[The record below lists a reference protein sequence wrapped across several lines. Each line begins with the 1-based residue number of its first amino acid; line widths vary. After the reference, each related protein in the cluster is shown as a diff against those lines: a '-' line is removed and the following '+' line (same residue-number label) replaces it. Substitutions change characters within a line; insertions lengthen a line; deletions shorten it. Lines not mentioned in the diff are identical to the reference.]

1 MRLLYEKSI
10 DSNLQQSINIRC
22 ILDSNRVDGF
32 IKVLLLLV
40 LFSRML
46 FICSF
51 PASIDNTFRE
61 ELEDVQ
67 MQFSIFSATN
77 SSAEV
82 EDIYTLLKIVY
93 DKCSLTIT
101 GNTFLHMFRLQST
114 LMIDDVTVNPTGTG
128 WVWHYAVDYNIMM
141 QKN

>member
-1 MRLLYEKSI
+1 MK
-10 DSNLQQSINIRC
+10 NLSTAIYSKASTSGAFWTAIGGRFYKG
-22 ILDSNRVDGF
+22 IAPAGAVF
-32 IKVLLLLV
+32 PYVVYMLV
-40 LFSRML
+40 SDDT
-46 FICSF
+46 
-51 PASIDNTFRE
+51 DNTFRE

-82 EDIYTLLKIVY
+82 EDIYTLLKSVY
-93 DKCSLTIT
+93 DKCNLTIT
-101 GNTFLHMFRLQST
+101 GNTFLHMLRLQST
-114 LMIDDVTVNPTGTG
+114 LMVDDVTVNPTGTG